1 MEAAGKEEISVED
14 EAVDKNVF
22 KDCSKIAFY
31 RRQKQQLSRRS
42 TYQASLDSAMT
53 GKDGTK
59 FQIINE
65 TTKVRE
71 KYFQRRIICSYIK
84 LGLNEVKFHKG

>member
-14 EAVDKNVF
+14 EAVDKDIF

-31 RRQKQQLSRRS
+31 RRQKQQLSKKS
-42 TYQASLDSAMT
+42 TYQALLDSATT
-53 GKDGTK
+53 GKDSTK

-65 TTKVRE
+65 ATKIRCQ
-71 KYFQRRIICSYIK
+71 KQSLPDLDAF
-84 LGLNEVKFHKG
+84 KGKAATVQEDP